1 MKFLSKFRKNTIF
14 HEKKFI
20 FFRNFFVYLFGCTIK
35 NHSKCF
41 LLKKRLTQKKPIKII
56 NYNQE
61 KFPVVLFQI
70 NLFIGNKNQKYQNK
84 KISIHY
90 SYFFG
95 FE

>member
-1 MKFLSKFRKNTIF
+1 MCIYLVVRSKIIQN
-14 HEKKFI
+14 
-20 FFRNFFVYLFGCTIK
+20 V
-35 NHSKCF
+35 F
-41 LLKKRLTQKKPIKII
+41 LLKKRLIQKNPIKII

-61 KFPVVLFQI
+61 KFPVVLFQT